1 MKLFDTDIQ
10 KYAEKV
16 RLTAAEKRA
25 LRERLVSYMEYH
37 PLPKQEGMPSPF
49 AFESE
54 PFAVLT
60 FSRRA
65 IQLGA
70 GLFALML
77 VILPVAAERSVPG
90 EVLYLVKT
98 GVNEP
103 VQAQFATSPYE
114 KIEFETKLVE
124 RRVAEARV
132 LASEGKLTEEVQS
145 TLAETVKTHTQNVAT
160 QIAEL
165 RAQDADGAAIAEVA
179 YNASLEVQ
187 TAVLNAEGAEAEAA
201 PTGPILAAVN
211 AARDEAAVVAEEA
224 EKPSYESILARVEE
238 ETEKAETLFE
248 TVKKSATDGENRSI
262 ERRLSDINRQIADMK
277 AAHERIT
284 EATPDRDVH
293 NAQIARFLSKTLG
306 SVQKLTAFMST
317 VDVRE
322 TVALD
327 TLVPVMLS
335 DEERLAA
342 VNEQFTTLTEAR
354 LPAVDAA
361 LADVTDSG
369 VVDKVRFGQEQA
381 DAMIAQMHTL
391 LDEGNL
397 DGAETTLA
405 DLEALVTDMELLT
418 TDTEEVPTTDPVVPS
433 PDATSTATT
442 TDDGIGDSGT
452 TSAAVMLRL

>member
-1 MKLFDTDIQ
+1 
-10 KYAEKV
+10 
-16 RLTAAEKRA
+16 
-25 LRERLVSYMEYH
+25 
-37 PLPKQEGMPSPF
+37 
-49 AFESE
+49 
-54 PFAVLT
+54 
-60 FSRRA
+60 
-65 IQLGA
+65 
-70 GLFALML
+70 
-77 VILPVAAERSVPG
+77 
-90 EVLYLVKT
+90 
-98 GVNEP
+98 
-103 VQAQFATSPYE
+103 
-114 KIEFETKLVE
+114 
-124 RRVAEARV
+124 
-132 LASEGKLTEEVQS
+132 
-145 TLAETVKTHTQNVAT
+145 
-160 QIAEL
+160 
-165 RAQDADGAAIAEVA
+165 
-179 YNASLEVQ
+179 
-187 TAVLNAEGAEAEAA
+187 
-201 PTGPILAAVN
+201 
-211 AARDEAAVVAEEA
+211 
-224 EKPSYESILARVEE
+224 
-238 ETEKAETLFE
+238 
-248 TVKKSATDGENRSI
+248 
-262 ERRLSDINRQIADMK
+262 
-277 AAHERIT
+277 
-284 EATPDRDVH
+284 
-293 NAQIARFLSKTLG
+293 
-306 SVQKLTAFMST
+306 MST

-452 TSAAVMLRL
+452 TTAAVMLRL